1 MNINESYIDIT
12 KYKKSII
19 CIIGIFF
26 IIIPISPISNQPVI
40 IEKPDFLLCLIFSWV
55 ILDPK
60 NSSLTIVILLSFFA
74 DILWYRPLGLWPLLI
89 LLGLLSI
96 KFIVTKVSIDSFF
109 LKVIYFILFLITM
122 DTFIFVTSLIGLTE
136 KLDFN
141 LWINR
146 FVFSILSFPVIVYF
160 LEILLFKDKKKPSSN
175 F

>member
-1 MNINESYIDIT
+1 MIA
-12 KYKKSII
+12 KA
-19 CIIGIFF
+19 IG
-26 IIIPISPISNQPVI
+26 SNV
-40 IEKPDFLLCLIFSWV
+40 IFS
-55 ILDPK
+55 P
-60 NSSLTIVILLSFFA
+60 SLTIVILLSFFA